1 MRRLIAGLVL
11 AAAVLAWPRDARG
24 QDTNAF
30 VDCPPPPAGAT
41 AQRFLGTTLEPVPG
55 KPDATRIHLTGDV
68 VLPCG
73 DTTLSADEVVFDE
86 STDIVEATGHVHLQR
101 NDLSIYGDR
110 AVLNRKTRLGTF
122 YNAQGSAQLGEKPDQ
137 KSLFGTLEPDVYFW
151 GDQIARTGE
160 DVYQLTDGG
169 FTTCVQPSRR
179 WEITSSKGTIRLDH
193 SVVMR
198 NVLLK
203 VKDVPFLYLPAFYY
217 PINKEDRATG
227 FLLPQYGSST
237 QLGTSLS
244 NAFFWAINRSQDA
257 TFYHDWYSKAGQGV
271 SSDYRYVASPGSQG
285 EISFHLLDQHAV
297 TDAGSGT
304 ETPGK
309 RRYQLNGSANQALPH
324 GFRVYGRADYFSDAA
339 TQQLYQDVYDYSQRT
354 RSFSAAMS
362 GSVKGLRIGTT
373 VDQQDLFYGT
383 QPGQRS
389 GHAPSLTIGLGDKPI
404 GKTKIYF
411 GASGEAAY
419 IVRQNDLDDPTT
431 DRSLWRFDASPTI
444 RAPLSTLPY
453 LSATGTASWRITRWL
468 ETLDPLTQQVVP
480 VAMNRQLFQMTAQVT
495 GPVFSRVFQ
504 TPNNGYAERF
514 KHVIEPSFSI
524 TRTTPFADFDRVIVN
539 DYAVDGIVGGTTS
552 IQYQL
557 TNRLL
562 ARRKTSD
569 AAPGSSSVIREI
581 LSVDLAQTYYSNALA
596 SVYDA
601 AYQTGSTT
609 SAPSPF
615 SALQLR
621 VNSRPT
627 DTASAQFQMSIDP
640 KYRAIQTL
648 NASGTLDSSHVQVT
662 AGWTKREAI
671 EGSPDYPEA
680 LADHYL
686 NASTA
691 IKTRDNHI
699 GGSYIFYFDVKDAS
713 FLQQRVMVYYNSQC
727 CGISVDWQTITTPLL
742 SIPSDRRLGI
752 SFTLAGIGS
761 FANPLGSFGG
771 SSAR

>member
-1 MRRLIAGLVL
+1 MSRLTAGLVL

-24 QDTNAF
+24 QDANAF
-30 VDCPPPPAGAT
+30 LGCPPPPAGAPV
-41 AQRFLGTTLEPVPG
+41 QRFLGAV
-55 KPDATRIHLTGDV
+55 PDATRIHLTGDV

-73 DTTLSADEVVFDE
+73 DTTLSADDVVYDRT
-86 STDIVEATGHVHLQR
+86 SDIVEATGHVHLQR

-110 AVLNRKTRLGTF
+110 AVLNRKTRMGTF

-137 KSLFGTLEPDVYFW
+137 KSLFGTAEPDVYFW
-151 GDQIARTGE
+151 GEEIARVGE

-179 WEITSSKGTIRLDH
+179 WEITSAKGTVRLDH

-257 TFYHDWYSKAGQGV
+257 TFYHDWYSKGGQGF
-271 SSDYRYVASPGSQG
+271 SSEYRYVATPGSQG
-285 EISFHLLDQHAV
+285 QVSYHMLDQHVA
-297 TDAGSGT
+297 TAGESSAT
-304 ETPGK
+304 SAQ
-309 RRYQLNGSANQALPH
+309 RRYQLNGSANQELPH

-339 TQQLYQDVYDYSQRT
+339 TQQLYQDIYDYSQRT
-354 RSFSAAMS
+354 RSFSAALS
-362 GSVKGLRIGTT
+362 GSLKGFRIGTT
-373 VDQQDLFYGT
+373 VDRQDLFYGA

-389 GHAPSLTIGLGDKPI
+389 GHAPSLTLGMGDRPI
-404 GKTKIYF
+404 GKTKIYV
-411 GASGEAAY
+411 GASGEATY

-453 LSATGTASWRITRWL
+453 LSATGSASWRITRWL
-468 ETLDPLTQQVVP
+468 ETLDPITQEVVP

-495 GPVFSRVFQ
+495 GPVFARVFQ
-504 TPNNGYAERF
+504 TPDNGYAERF

-562 ARRKTSD
+562 ARRKTSGGT
-569 AAPGSSSVIREI
+569 PGSSSVIREI
-581 LSVDLAQTYYSNALA
+581 LSVDLSQTYYSNALA
-596 SVYDA
+596 SVYDPS
-601 AYQTGSTT
+601 YQTGAIT
-609 SAPSPF
+609 SEPSPF

-621 VNSRPT
+621 VSSRPT
-627 DTASAQFQMSIDP
+627 DTASAQFRMSIDP

-648 NASGTLDSSHVQVT
+648 NASGSLDSSHVQVT
-662 AGWTKREAI
+662 AGWSKRLTI
-671 EGSPDYPEA
+671 EGSPDYPEEF
-680 LADHYL
+680 ADNYL
-686 NASTA
+686 NASTT
-691 IKTRDNHI
+691 IRTSDNRV
-699 GGSYIFYFDVKDAS
+699 GGSYVFNFDVKDAS
-713 FLQQRVMVYYNSQC
+713 FLQQRIVAYYNSQC
-727 CGISVDWQTITTPLL
+727 CGISFDWQTITTPLL

>member
-1 MRRLIAGLVL
+1 
-11 AAAVLAWPRDARG
+11 
-24 QDTNAF
+24 
-30 VDCPPPPAGAT
+30 
-41 AQRFLGTTLEPVPG
+41 
-55 KPDATRIHLTGDV
+55 

-73 DTTLSADEVVFDE
+73 DTTLSADDVVYDK
-86 STDIVEATGHVHLQR
+86 SSDLVEATGHVHLQR

-110 AVLNRKTRLGTF
+110 AVLNRKTRMGTF

-137 KSLFGTLEPDVYFW
+137 KSLFGTAEPDVYFW
-151 GDQIARTGE
+151 GAEIARVGE

-179 WEITSSKGTIRLDH
+179 WEITSAKGTVRLDH

-257 TFYHDWYSKAGQGV
+257 TFYHDWYSKTGQGF
-271 SSDYRYVASPGSQG
+271 SSDYRYVAAPGSQG
-285 EISFHLLDQHAV
+285 QMTFHMLAEHDITNAN
-297 TDAGSGT
+297 GST
-304 ETPGK
+304 TPGH
-309 RRYQLNGSANQALPH
+309 RSYQLNGDANQALPH
-324 GFRVYGRADYFSDAA
+324 GFRVYGRAAYFTDAA
-339 TQQLYQDVYDYSQRT
+339 TQQLYQNIYDYSQRT
-354 RSFSAAMS
+354 RSFSAALS
-362 GSVKGLRIGTT
+362 GSLKGFRIGAT
-373 VDQQDLFYGT
+373 VDRQDLFYGT
-383 QPGQRS
+383 QSGQRS
-389 GHAPSLTIGLGDKPI
+389 GHAPSLTLGMGDRPI
-404 GKTKIYF
+404 GKTKIYV
-411 GASGEAAY
+411 GAAGEATY

-431 DRSLWRFDASPTI
+431 DRSLWRFDASPSI

-468 ETLDPLTQQVVP
+468 ETLDPITQDVVP

-495 GPVFSRVFQ
+495 GPVFARVFQ

-562 ARRKTSD
+562 ARRKTSGGT
-569 AAPGSSSVIREI
+569 PGSSSVIREI
-581 LSVDLAQTYYSNALA
+581 LSVDLSQTYYSNALA
-596 SVYDA
+596 SVYDPS
-601 AYQTGSTT
+601 YQTGAIT
-609 SAPSPF
+609 SEPSPF

-621 VNSRPT
+621 VSSRPT
-627 DTASAQFQMSIDP
+627 DTASAQFRMSIDP

-648 NASGTLDSSHVQVT
+648 NASGSLDSSHMQVT
-662 AGWTKREAI
+662 AGWSKRLTI

-680 LADHYL
+680 LADNYL
-686 NASTA
+686 NASTT
-691 IKTRDNHI
+691 IRTSDNRI
-699 GGSYIFYFDVKDAS
+699 GGSYVFNFDVKDAS
-713 FLQQRVMVYYNSQC
+713 FLQQRIVAYYNSQC
-727 CGISVDWQTITTPLL
+727 CGISFDWQTITTPLL

-771 SSAR
+771 GAAR

>member
-30 VDCPPPPAGAT
+30 SDCAAADNA
-41 AQRFLGTTLEPVPG
+41 AQRFLGSIPEPVPG
-55 KPDATRIHLTGDV
+55 KPGVMRMHLTGNV
-68 VLPCG
+68 VIPCG
-73 DTTLSADEVVFDE
+73 DTTLSADDVVYDK
-86 STDIVEATGHVHLQR
+86 SSDLLEATGHVHLQR

-110 AVLNRKTRLGTF
+110 AMLNRKTRLGTF
-122 YNAQGSAQLGEKPDQ
+122 YNAQGSAQLGPKPDQ

-151 GDQIARTGE
+151 GEEIARTAE
-160 DVYQLTDGG
+160 DVYQLTNGG

-179 WEITSSKGTIRLDH
+179 WEITSAKGTVRLDH

-198 NVLLK
+198 NVMLK

-244 NAFFWAINRSQDA
+244 NAFFWAISRSQDA
-257 TFYHDWYSKAGQGV
+257 TFYHDWYSKAGQGF
-271 SSDYRYVASPGSQG
+271 SSEYRYVAAPGSQG
-285 EISFHLLDQHAV
+285 QMSFHMLDQHVV
-297 TDAGSGT
+297 TDASSGAT
-304 ETPGK
+304 SGE
-309 RRYQLNGSANQALPH
+309 RRYQLNGDANQALPH
-324 GFRVYGRADYFSDAA
+324 NFRAYGRAAYFSDAA
-339 TQQLYQDVYDYSQRT
+339 TQQLYQDIYDYSQRT
-354 RSFSAAMS
+354 RSFSAALS
-362 GSVKGLRIGTT
+362 GSVSRFRIGAT

-383 QPGQRS
+383 QSGQRS
-389 GHAPSLTIGLGDKPI
+389 GHAPSVTIGMGDKPI

-431 DRSLWRFDASPTI
+431 NRSLWRFDASPSV

-468 ETLDPLTQQVVP
+468 ETLDPITQQVLP
-480 VAMNRQLFQMTAQVT
+480 IAMNRQLFQMTAQVT

-524 TRTTPFADFDRVIVN
+524 TRTTPFADFNRVIVN

-557 TNRLL
+557 TNRVL
-562 ARRKTSD
+562 ARRKVAG

-581 LSVDLAQTYYSNALA
+581 LSVDLSQTYYSNALA
-596 SVYDA
+596 SVYDP
-601 AYQTGSTT
+601 AYQTGATT

-648 NASGTLDSSHVQVT
+648 NASGTLDSKHVQLT
-662 AGWTKREAI
+662 AGWSKREAI

-686 NASTA
+686 NAATT
-691 IKTRDNHI
+691 IKTSDNHI
-699 GGSYIFYFDVKDAS
+699 GGSYVFNFDVKDAS
-713 FLQQRVMVYYNSQC
+713 FLQQRIMVYYNSQC
-727 CGISVDWQTITTPLL
+727 CGISFDWQTITTPLL
-742 SIPSDRRLGI
+742 SVPSDRRLGI

-771 SSAR
+771 STAR